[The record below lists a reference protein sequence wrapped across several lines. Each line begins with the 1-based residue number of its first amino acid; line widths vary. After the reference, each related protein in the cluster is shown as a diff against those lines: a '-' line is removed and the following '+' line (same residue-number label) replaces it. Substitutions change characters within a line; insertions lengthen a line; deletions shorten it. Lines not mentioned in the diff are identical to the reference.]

1 MFLSRKKSVKKQD
14 KAENITK
21 TDNEKI
27 PTHLGI
33 IMDGNGRWATLKGK
47 PRAFG
52 HSEGSKVVDKI
63 VRYAFSRGVKII
75 TLYTFS
81 SENWSRP
88 KEEIDKL
95 FSLLYQYLE
104 SKEKEFLESGIRFF
118 VSGDILGLPEKLSK
132 KIESVILSTKN
143 GKNGTLN
150 LAFNYGGRQEI
161 ITAVN
166 RAISLGEEITVDS
179 VSRHLYTSE
188 FPDPELI
195 IRTSGEQ
202 RLSNFLLWQSAY
214 SEFYFTKA
222 LWPDFDEVEFDK
234 AIADFNNR
242 KRRFGGINEK

>member
-1 MFLSRKKSVKKQD
+1 
-14 KAENITK
+14 
-21 TDNEKI
+21 
-27 PTHLGI
+27 
-33 IMDGNGRWATLKGK
+33 
-47 PRAFG
+47 
-52 HSEGSKVVDKI
+52 
-63 VRYAFSRGVKII
+63 
-75 TLYTFS
+75 
-81 SENWSRP
+81 
-88 KEEIDKL
+88 
-95 FSLLYQYLE
+95 
-104 SKEKEFLESGIRFF
+104 
-118 VSGDILGLPEKLSK
+118 LPEKLSK